1 MFIRI
6 ILLLIFILLSVE
18 TIFSQACCTV
28 GASVSSGVERG
39 AIHENNFSAALIYQH
54 NILNDTYQGT
64 DNIDDPL
71 NRKST
76 VSDFYLELE
85 YGLVEKVSL
94 LLMGGY
100 TNKSRTTT
108 FFDNE
113 LNTNKEI
120 TFTGQGLTDIVILGK
135 YELISPNILSPLSVN
150 IGGGAKLPTGNYEQ
164 ENNGTRLSIDLQPG
178 TGATDLLLWAHAA
191 YSFPVINLA
200 LNANSLYRYTGSN
213 LDNYRFGDEL
223 LASLNST
230 YSVADFLGI
239 NLQLLARFSDKDF
252 WNGRLLPST
261 GGTYIDLTP
270 SMVYSEGSLNL
281 RVLFQLPLYRNV
293 QGIQLAVS
301 EKLGAEVRYLF
312 NLN

>member
-1 MFIRI
+1 MLKRFSILFLILI
-6 ILLLIFILLSVE
+6 IAEKLFA
-18 TIFSQACCTV
+18 QACCTV
-28 GASVSSGVERG
+28 GTSVSSGVESG
-39 AIHENNFSAALIYQH
+39 IIATNSLSIALTYQH

-64 DNIDDPL
+64 ESINDPL

-76 VSDFYLELE
+76 VSDLYLELE
-85 YGLVEKVSL
+85 YGLAEKISV

-113 LNTNKEI
+113 LQTNKEI

-135 YELISPNILSPLSVN
+135 YELITPNIVSPLAIN
-150 IGGGAKLPTGNYEQ
+150 IGGGAKLPTGSYEQ
-164 ENNGTRLSIDLQPG
+164 ENDGSRLSIDLQPG
-178 TGATDLLLWAHAA
+178 TGATDLLLWTHAA
-191 YSFPVINLA
+191 YSLPAISLTFNI
-200 LNANSLYRYTGSN
+200 NSLYRYTGSN

-230 YSVADFLGI
+230 YNVADFLGI
-239 NLQLLARFSDKDF
+239 NLQLLTRFSDKDF
-252 WNGRLLPST
+252 WNGRFLPST
-261 GGTYIDLTP
+261 GGTFIDLTP
-270 SMVYSEGSLNL
+270 GVVYSEGSFILS
-281 RVLFQLPLYRNV
+281 VLFQFPIYRNV
-293 QGIQLAVS
+293 DGIQLVVS

>member
-1 MFIRI
+1 MLKKISFIF
-6 ILLLIFILLSVE
+6 FILLFAAKL
-18 TIFSQACCTV
+18 FSQACCAV
-28 GASVSSGVERG
+28 GTSVSSGVERG
-39 AIHENNFSAALIYQH
+39 VIPENNFSAALTYQH
-54 NILNDTYQGT
+54 NILNDTYRGNE
-64 DNIDDPL
+64 NINDPL

-76 VSDFYLELE
+76 VNDFYLELE
-85 YGLVEKVSL
+85 YGLVEKVSV

-108 FFDNE
+108 FFDSE
-113 LNTNKEI
+113 LKTNKEI

-135 YELISPNILSPLSVN
+135 YELISPNILSPLSIN
-150 IGGGAKLPTGNYEQ
+150 IGGGAKLPTGSYER

-191 YSFPVINLA
+191 YSFPSINLA
-200 LNANSLYRYTGSN
+200 FSLNSLYRYTGSN

-239 NLQLLARFSDKDF
+239 NLQWLARFSDKDF
-252 WNGRLLPST
+252 WNGRFLPST
-261 GGTYIDLTP
+261 GGTFIDLTP
-270 SMVYSEGSLNL
+270 SVVYSEGSFNL
-281 RVLFQLPLYRNV
+281 RVFFQLPVYRNV
-293 QGIQLAVS
+293 DGIQLAVS

>member
-1 MFIRI
+1 MLKSISF
-6 ILLLIFILLSVE
+6 LFFILLFAE
-18 TIFSQACCTV
+18 KLFAQACCTV
-28 GASVSSGVERG
+28 GTSVSSGVERG
-39 AIHENNFSAALIYQH
+39 AIPENNFSAALIYQH
-54 NILNDTYQGT
+54 NILNDTYQGR

-85 YGLVEKVSL
+85 YGLVERISV

-113 LNTNKEI
+113 LNTKKEI

-150 IGGGAKLPTGNYEQ
+150 IGGGAKLPTGDYGQ

-191 YSFPVINLA
+191 YYFPSINLA
-200 LNANSLYRYTGSN
+200 FNLNTLYRYTGSN

-230 YSVADFLGI
+230 YGVADFLGI
-239 NLQLLARFSDKDF
+239 NLQLIARFSDKDF
-252 WNGRLLPST
+252 WDGRFLPST

-270 SMVYSEGSLNL
+270 SIVYSEGSFNL
-281 RVLFQLPLYRNV
+281 RVLFQLPLFRNV
-293 QGIQLAVS
+293 EGIQLAVS

>member
-1 MFIRI
+1 MLKEF
-6 ILLLIFILLSVE
+6 LLLIFILLFAE
-18 TIFSQACCTV
+18 NIFAQACCTV
-28 GASVSSGVERG
+28 GTSVSSGVERG
-39 AIHENNFSAALIYQH
+39 AILENNFSAAIMYQH

-64 DNIDDPL
+64 DNINDPL

-85 YGLVEKVSL
+85 FGLVERVSVL
-94 LLMGGY
+94 LIGGY

-113 LNTNKEI
+113 LKTNKEI

-150 IGGGAKLPTGNYEQ
+150 IGGGAKLPTGKYEQ
-164 ENNGTRLSIDLQPG
+164 EDNGTRLSIDLQPG
-178 TGATDLLLWAHAA
+178 TGASDLLLWAHTA
-191 YSFPVINLA
+191 YSFPSTNLTF
-200 LNANSLYRYTGSN
+200 NFNSLYRYTGSN

-230 YSVADFLGI
+230 YGVADFLSI

-252 WNGRLLPST
+252 WNGRFLPST
-261 GGTYIDLTP
+261 GGTYLDLTP
-270 SMVYSEGSLNL
+270 SIAYSEGSFNL
-281 RVLFQLPLYRNV
+281 RVLFQFPVYRNV
-293 QGIQLAVS
+293 EGIQLAVS
-301 EKLGAEVRYLF
+301 EKLGAEARYLF